1 MLALPTGETNN
12 KIEKHLNDEEQKL
25 KVKKQKE

>member
-1 MLALPTGETNN
+1 MNLLKETS